1 MCNLEERDL
10 KSHQKYNPNNFCDSE
25 AALAEELV
33 QSAAIFNAILDKQKA
48 KLDQRAGKYVELR
61 MYLFTVENELHSVF
75 SDTEIAFRVYFCLV
89 VSNCT
94 GERSFSKLR
103 RIKNYLRNPTE
114 QEKLS
119 MLSLTSMEP
128 EFLDDVDLETN
139 TNDFA
144 SKKCGVIKLFVA
156 DFFQEA
162 HNDRVTE
169 TRVSLMNL
177 LLSILRN
184 LTPSQLRIMR

>member
-1 MCNLEERDL
+1 VESLLQIYSCFF
-10 KSHQKYNPNNFCDSE
+10 SHCVD
-25 AALAEELV
+25 
-33 QSAAIFNAILDKQKA
+33 I
-48 KLDQRAGKYVELR
+48 
-61 MYLFTVENELHSVF
+61 YLWLM
-75 SDTEIAFRVYFCLV
+75 
-89 VSNCT
+89 VSNCN
-94 GERSFSKLR
+94 GERSFSMLR
-103 RIKNYLRNPTE
+103 SVAIYLRTSTG

-144 SKKCGVIKLFVA
+144 CKKCGVIKLFVA

-162 HNDRVTE
+162 HNDRVKE

-184 LTPSQLRIMR
+184 LTPTQLRIMR

>member
-1 MCNLEERDL
+1 LCNLEERDL

-48 KLDQRAGKYVELR
+48 KLDHRAGKYVELR

-119 MLSLTSMEP
+119 MLSLTSMEH
-128 EFLDDVDLETN
+128 EILADRTWRQSSTISRAKN
-139 TNDFA
+139 AA
-144 SKKCGVIKLFVA
+144 SWNF
-156 DFFQEA
+156 
-162 HNDRVTE
+162 
-169 TRVSLMNL
+169 S
-177 LLSILRN
+177 
-184 LTPSQLRIMR
+184 

>member
-1 MCNLEERDL
+1 MLR
-10 KSHQKYNPNNFCDSE
+10 S
-25 AALAEELV
+25 V
-33 QSAAIFNAILDKQKA
+33 AI
-48 KLDQRAGKYVELR
+48 
-61 MYLFTVENELHSVF
+61 
-75 SDTEIAFRVYFCLV
+75 
-89 VSNCT
+89 
-94 GERSFSKLR
+94 
-103 RIKNYLRNPTE
+103 YLRTSTG